1 MQKSMSYVYFISHP
15 EVVVDRAVPVPDW
28 GLSDKGLARLEKML
42 EQPWLKNITAVFSS
56 NENKSIIAAERIGK
70 HLNLE
75 VHKIEGLGE
84 MDRSAT
90 GMLEPAE
97 FELVVNEAFANPE
110 QSIRGWE
117 RLADAQTRIVKAVDE
132 TIAVSA
138 GSGDIA
144 IVSHG
149 GVGTLLICKLKNIP
163 ITRTEDQQGQG
174 HYFKFDA
181 TTKRLDHAWKKI
193 DELVLS

>member
-1 MQKSMSYVYFISHP
+1 MSYVYFISHP
-15 EVVVDRAVPVPDW
+15 EVVIDRAVPVTDW
-28 GLSDKGLARLEKML
+28 GLSEKGLARLEKML
-42 EQPWLKNITAVFSS
+42 EQPWLKNVTAVFSS
-56 NENKSIIAAERIGK
+56 SENKSIIAAERIGK
-70 HLNLE
+70 HLNLN
-75 VHKIEGLGE
+75 VQKIEGLGE

-117 RLADAQTRIVKAVDE
+117 RLIDAQTRIVKAVDE
-132 TIAVSA
+132 AIATSN

-174 HYFKFDA
+174 HYFKFNIRDKGLVR
-181 TTKRLDHAWKKI
+181 TWQKI
-193 DELVLS
+193 DEVN

>member
-1 MQKSMSYVYFISHP
+1 MSYVYFISHP

-70 HLNLE
+70 HLNLD
-75 VHKIEGLGE
+75 VQKIEGLGE

-97 FELVVNEAFANPE
+97 FEIVVNEAFANPQ

-117 RLADAQTRIVKAVDE
+117 RLVDAQTRIVKAVDE
-132 TIAVSA
+132 AIAAS
-138 GSGDIA
+138 GESGDIA

-174 HYFKFDA
+174 HFFKFDVA
-181 TTKRLDHAWKKI
+181 TKELVYVWRKI
-193 DELVLS
+193 DELVQF

>member
-1 MQKSMSYVYFISHP
+1 MPYVYFISHP
-15 EVVVDRAVPVPDW
+15 EVIIDRVVPVTEW
-28 GLSDKGLARLEKML
+28 GLSEKGLVRLEKMI

-56 NENKSIIAAERIGK
+56 NENKSVIAAERIGK

-75 VHKIEGLGE
+75 VRKIEGLGE

-117 RLADAQTRIVKAVDE
+117 RLADAQTRIAKAVDE
-132 TIAVSA
+132 AIEASD

-149 GVGTLLICKLKNIP
+149 GVGTLLICELKNIS

-174 HYFKFDA
+174 HYFKFNIA
-181 TTKRLDHAWKKI
+181 TKELIHSWGKI
-193 DELVLS
+193 DEG

>member
-1 MQKSMSYVYFISHP
+1 MSYVYFISHP
-15 EVVVDRAVPVPDW
+15 EVVIDRAVPVTDW
-28 GLSDKGLARLEKML
+28 RLSDKGLARLEKML

-70 HLNLE
+70 HLQLD
-75 VHKIEGLGE
+75 VQKIEGLGE

-97 FELVVNEAFANPE
+97 FETVVNEAFANPE

-117 RLADAQTRIVKAVDE
+117 RLVDAQTRIVKAVDQAM
-132 TIAVSA
+132 AVSA
-138 GSGDIA
+138 GSGDIV

-174 HYFKFDA
+174 HYFKFNV
-181 TTKRLDHAWKKI
+181 TTKELVHTWQKI
-193 DELVLS
+193 DELVLP